1 MRRTH
6 SLLPGLALL
15 AVAPVAL
22 ASFHVMQ
29 IEQVIGGVGGN
40 NTRQAIQLR
49 LRNDFQNQVQF
60 SRIRAWNAAGASP
73 VLIVDFDTSVPGT
86 AIGTRVLSATPGF
99 SAGGQGPTPDFVMD
113 PIPAAYLAAGKLTFE
128 DDSGNVLWSLCWGGA
143 SYTGTNT
150 GGFTNDSDGNFG
162 PCFAGP
168 LPVAAAQAVKFRNG
182 AGSPSTT
189 NAADYELTPG
199 PATFTNNAGASALVV
214 EFFQDGFESPPT
226 LAPAP
231 KAKAVARPHGHA
243 HDHGTGFFPDPTLST
258 KKGH

>member
-6 SLLPGLALL
+6 SFVPGLTLL
-15 AVAPVAL
+15 AFAPVAL

-29 IEQVIGGVGGN
+29 IEQVIGGVGGS

-49 LRNDFQNQVQF
+49 MRNDFQNQVQL

-73 VLIVDFDTSVPGT
+73 VLIVDFDAPVSVSVLGS
-86 AIGTRVLSATPGF
+86 RVLSATPGF
-99 SAGGQGPTPDFVMD
+99 ATGGQGPTPDFVMD

-162 PCFAGP
+162 PCFSGP
-168 LPVAAAQAVKFRNG
+168 LPTAAAQAVKFRNG
-182 AGSPSTT
+182 PGSPSTT

-199 PATFTNNAGASALVV
+199 PAAFTNNAGASALVV
-214 EFFQDGFESPPT
+214 ELFQDGFESSPT
-226 LAPAP
+226 LAPAA
-231 KAKAVARPHGHA
+231 KAAAVARPRKHA
-243 HDHGTGFFPDPTLST
+243 HDHGTGFFPDPTLSPQG
-258 KKGH
+258 GH